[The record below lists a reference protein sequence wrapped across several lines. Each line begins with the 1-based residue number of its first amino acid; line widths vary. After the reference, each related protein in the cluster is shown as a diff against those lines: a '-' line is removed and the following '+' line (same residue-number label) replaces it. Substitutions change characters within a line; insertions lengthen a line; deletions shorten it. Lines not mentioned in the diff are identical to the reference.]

1 MTNGN
6 PRGMKRLWEKYSAKF
21 DAMSLR
27 ERALVLI
34 AALALIG
41 LLGETAFVEPLL
53 ARQKAHRQQIDR
65 QSAELSV
72 VQTQIAALQPRLKD
86 PDAGSRAALAQA
98 RNEIAA
104 IDARLKGME
113 KTLVAPDEVAALLE
127 DILKHNRGLKLVAL
141 RTLPVSALVERKDGK
156 PDMNA
161 KDGKEARLDP
171 AGTEASIFKHGVE
184 ITVQG
189 SYGELL
195 AYLSQLEHLPQQ
207 MFWSKVRLKV
217 DEYPKTTLSLTV
229 YTLSLDK
236 AWLVV

>member
-6 PRGMKRLWEKYSAKF
+6 PRGMKRLWEKHSAKF

-27 ERALVLI
+27 ERALVAI
-34 AALALIG
+34 AALALIV
-41 LLGETAFVEPLL
+41 LLGETVFVEPLL
-53 ARQKAHRQQIDR
+53 AKQKNHQQQIDR
-65 QSAELSV
+65 QSAELSAI
-72 VQTQIAALQPRLKD
+72 QGQLAALQPRLKD
-86 PDAGSRAALAQA
+86 PDAGNRAALAQA

-113 KTLVAPDEVAALLE
+113 KTLVAPDKVAVLLE
-127 DILKHNRGLKLVAL
+127 DILRHNRGLKLVAL
-141 RTLPVSALVERKDGK
+141 RTLPVSTLVERKDGK
-156 PDMNA
+156 PDAGA
-161 KDGKEARLDP
+161 KGESAARPDP
-171 AGTEASIFKHGVE
+171 GGTEASIFKHGVE

-195 AYLSQLEHLPQQ
+195 AYLSQLEQLPQQ